1 MMAAD
6 TSAIVAVLTNESDAP
21 DLLAAM
27 EQDGEVLVS
36 VGSAVELMTVA
47 IGKGGD
53 VYQLATQ
60 FLQRS
65 FVHLVPLDE
74 EQLWVAADAYPALR
88 QRAGSSGSTQF
99 WRYFCLCPGI
109 STPAAAAIQRQ
120 RLLAHRRYS
129 GTV

>member
-65 FVHLVPLDE
+65 FVHLTPLDE
-74 EQLWVAADAYPALR
+74 EQLWVAADAYRRYGKGQGHPAQLNFGDTFAYALASVR
-88 QRAGSSGSTQF
+88 RLPLLFKGNDFSHTDV
-99 WRYFCLCPGI
+99 
-109 STPAAAAIQRQ
+109 TPA
-120 RLLAHRRYS
+120 
-129 GTV
+129 V

>member
-65 FVHLVPLDE
+65 FVHLAPLDE
-74 EQLWVAADAYPALR
+74 EQLWVAADAYRRYGKGQGHPAQLNFGDTFAYALASVR
-88 QRAGSSGSTQF
+88 RLPLLFKGNDFSHTDV
-99 WRYFCLCPGI
+99 
-109 STPAAAAIQRQ
+109 TPA
-120 RLLAHRRYS
+120 
-129 GTV
+129 V